1 MTVRIAPT
9 HSEVTEKKPA
19 SAYNYDSATDDKLM
33 ELFQSGDA
41 LAFHY
46 LIERHRGLIWSQ
58 IRKFFGPQAD
68 IEDVMQDVC
77 LSLWQNR
84 SSWKPGIAKFS
95 TWLYRVVSNR
105 CIDILRQKKEIATD
119 SSFDHISSS
128 MMSAEQRVSET
139 QLSHQLLKLLA
150 GLPDQQKTA
159 LKLFYYEDADI
170 GQICTKMDL
179 SDQAVRSL
187 LKRGKQKLR
196 MVLEPEALHA

>member
-1 MTVRIAPT
+1 MAIRPVSSLERKAAPLRD
-9 HSEVTEKKPA
+9 
-19 SAYNYDSATDDKLM
+19 YNLDSVDALM

-46 LIERHRGLIWSQ
+46 LIERHRGLVWTQ
-58 IRKFFGPQAD
+58 IRKFFGPAAD
-68 IEDVMQDVC
+68 IEDVMQDIC

-84 SSWKPGIAKFS
+84 SSWKPGVAKFS

-128 MMSAEQRVSET
+128 LISAEERMSEMELSK
-139 QLSHQLLKLLA
+139 QLIQLLSSLPERQKL
-150 GLPDQQKTA
+150 A
-159 LKLFYYEDADI
+159 LRMFYYEDADI
-170 GQICTKMDL
+170 TQICARMSL

-196 MVLEPEALHA
+196 LVLQPQALTA

>member
-1 MTVRIAPT
+1 
-9 HSEVTEKKPA
+9 
-19 SAYNYDSATDDKLM
+19 M

-46 LIERHRGLIWSQ
+46 LIERHRGLIWAQ
-58 IRKFFGPQAD
+58 IRKFFGPSAD

-84 SSWKPGIAKFS
+84 SSWKPGVAKFS

-105 CIDILRQKKEIATD
+105 CIDILRQKREIATD
-119 SSFDHISSS
+119 STFEHISSS
-128 MMSAEQRVSET
+128 LISAEDRMSEIELSK
-139 QLSHQLLKLLA
+139 QLIQLLSS
-150 GLPDQQKTA
+150 LPEQQKTA
-159 LKLFYYEDADI
+159 LKMFYYEDADI
-170 GQICTKMDL
+170 GQICAKMSL

-196 MVLEPEALHA
+196 LVLEPQALTV

>member
-1 MTVRIAPT
+1 MTIRLVSASERKTAPV
-9 HSEVTEKKPA
+9 HDYEL
-19 SAYNYDSATDDKLM
+19 DSDDRLM
-33 ELFQSGDA
+33 EMFQSGDA
-41 LAFHY
+41 LAFHH
-46 LIERHRGLIWSQ
+46 LIDRHRGLIWAQ
-58 IRKFFGPQAD
+58 IRKYFGPASD

-105 CIDILRQKKEIATD
+105 CIDILRQKREIATD

-128 MMSAEQRVSET
+128 LMSAEQRVSEN
-139 QLSHQLLKLLA
+139 QLSDQLLKLLA
-150 GLPDQQKTA
+150 ALPDQQKIA
-159 LKLFYYEDADI
+159 LKMFYYEDADI
-170 GQICTKMDL
+170 SQICKKMDL

-196 MVLEPEALHA
+196 LVLQPEALQA

>member
-1 MTVRIAPT
+1 MAIRSVSSLERKTV
-9 HSEVTEKKPA
+9 PA
-19 SAYNYDSATDDKLM
+19 RDYTLDSDETLM

-46 LIERHRGLIWSQ
+46 LIERHRGLVWAQ
-58 IRKFFGPQAD
+58 IRKFFGPSAD

-84 SSWKPGIAKFS
+84 ASWKPGVAKFS

-105 CIDILRQKKEIATD
+105 CIDILRQKKEITTD
-119 SSFDHISSS
+119 STFEHISSS
-128 MMSAEQRVSET
+128 LISAEERMSEMELSK
-139 QLSHQLLKLLA
+139 QLIALLSS
-150 GLPDQQKTA
+150 LPEQQKIA
-159 LKLFYYEDADI
+159 LKMFYYEDADI
-170 GQICTKMDL
+170 GQICTRMSL

-196 MVLEPEALHA
+196 LVLEPQTLTA